1 MQQRNASE
9 RTGWEVADQMD
20 REVIDDTRPRFTRI
34 KYTTVAEQVRDQLM
48 DSIRAGHFEPGAR
61 MPAERQLCDEF
72 GVARTTVREAIQQLI
87 SLGVVERRNSRL
99 HVVEYLGVVSAPAD
113 GLKREV
119 RELFETRRVIEI
131 AMTDLATRH
140 ASDCQRTKIGELAD
154 EFEPGMELG
163 QFRDLDHRF
172 HAAIASACNN
182 PLLAELYGRV
192 LRALFESPAFASLLY
207 TQANRRQVNE
217 IISGSAEGHR
227 RIAAAVLAGD
237 GERAALA
244 AGDHLAEVERRMLSQ
259 LI

>member
-1 MQQRNASE
+1 
-9 RTGWEVADQMD
+9 
-20 REVIDDTRPRFTRI
+20 
-34 KYTTVAEQVRDQLM
+34 
-48 DSIRAGHFEPGAR
+48 
-61 MPAERQLCDEF
+61 
-72 GVARTTVREAIQQLI
+72 
-87 SLGVVERRNSRL
+87 
-99 HVVEYLGVVSAPAD
+99 
-113 GLKREV
+113 V

-131 AMTDLATRH
+131 AMTDLAARH
-140 ASDCQRTKIGELAD
+140 ASDRQRTEIGELAD

-163 QFRDLDHRF
+163 QFRELDHRF

-227 RIAAAVLAGD
+227 QIAAAVLAGD